1 MQGDSRGM
9 KEMKN
14 RAMTTHLI
22 ETQPHYLL
30 TSFMCLA
37 VLLVLLSLPA
47 FAGQKASLTKERAQ
61 GLLGPILQGAKVV
74 SVSASPLEGAWEV
87 VIAAPGGEKS
97 VVYFDDKRMLLV
109 SGALIDLKTRS
120 NLTKSRYEEVNRV
133 DFSSIPLDDALVMGN
148 REAKYKVVVFDD
160 PD

>member
-1 MQGDSRGM
+1 M
-9 KEMKN
+9 KMNEMNN
-14 RAMTTHLI
+14 RAMTTHLF

-30 TSFMCLA
+30 TSLMCLA
-37 VLLVLLSLPA
+37 VLLALLSLPA

-61 GLLGPILQGAKVV
+61 DLLGPIMQGVKVV
-74 SVSASPLEGAWEV
+74 SVSASPLQGAWEV

-97 VVYFDDKRMLLV
+97 IVYFDDKRMLLV
-109 SGALIDLKTRS
+109 SGALIDLKTKS
-120 NLTKSRYEEVNRV
+120 NLTQSRYEEINRV
-133 DFSSIPLDDALVMGN
+133 DFSSIPLDDALVLGN

>member
-1 MQGDSRGM
+1 MGK

-22 ETQPHYLL
+22 EAQAHYLL

-61 GLLGPILQGAKVV
+61 GLLGPIMQGAEVV
-74 SVSASPLEGAWEV
+74 SVSESPLQGAWEV

-120 NLTKSRYEEVNRV
+120 NLTQNRYEEVNRV